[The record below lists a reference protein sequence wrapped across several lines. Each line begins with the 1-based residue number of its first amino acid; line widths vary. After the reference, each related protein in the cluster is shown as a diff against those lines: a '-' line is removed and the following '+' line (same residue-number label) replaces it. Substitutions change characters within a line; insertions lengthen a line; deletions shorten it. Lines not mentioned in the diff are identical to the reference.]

1 MVETVV
7 NQVGVN
13 LNTASSSLLQYVAG
27 LNKTVANNIVQYR
40 EEEGKLINRSQLK
53 KVPRL
58 GAKTYEQCVGFLRIL
73 DGKQPLDRTGIH
85 PENYEVTKR
94 LLQMMGM
101 TTKDLGS
108 PLLAGKIKELNKK
121 EAAQELEIGELTL
134 NDIID
139 SLQRPERDPRDELPK
154 PLLKQDILKL
164 EDLTQGMELEGTVRN
179 VVDFGAF
186 VDIGVKQDGLVHIS
200 KLRNSYVKHPLDVV
214 AVGDLVTV
222 WVESVDAS
230 KGRIALSMIAPS

>member
-1 MVETVV
+1 
-7 NQVGVN
+7 
-13 LNTASSSLLQYVAG
+13 VAG

-40 EEEGKLINRSQLK
+40 EEEGKLTNRSQLK

-58 GAKTYEQCVGFLRIL
+58 GTKTYEQCVGFLRIL

-85 PENYEVTKR
+85 PENYEATKK
-94 LLQMMGM
+94 LLQMIGM

-108 PLLAGKIKELNKK
+108 PLLAEKIKELSK
-121 EAAQELEIGELTL
+121 EEALQELEIGELTL